1 MRTKHESSKRQCVNL
16 KNLSDDSDPSLSDNE
31 HDNNDNA
38 GDKEG
43 KEYSEEALE
52 AGKVLQT
59 TKLLS
64 AHILSKMLDWFSGGD
79 SNGDGNKPNTSAAT
93 GLNARNTVDDDQNL
107 MEWILSKEMATIF
120 PKVKLAQYQLIGL
133 N

>member
-1 MRTKHESSKRQCVNL
+1 MKNESSKRQCVNL
-16 KNLSDDSDPSLSDNE
+16 KNMSYDSDPSLSDNE

-43 KEYSEEALE
+43 EEYSEEALE

-59 TKLLS
+59 TNLLS
-64 AHILSKMLDWFSGGD
+64 ARILSKMSAWFSGGD

-93 GLNARNTVDDDQNL
+93 GLIVDGAL
-107 MEWILSKEMATIF
+107 VMLAILSVMIKI
-120 PKVKLAQYQLIGL
+120 
-133 N
+133 